1 LILLN
6 GCIGTP
12 SYFTTC
18 TGVCVTTTY
27 VSGFSDITCQ
37 NVTADSSGCLTLGG
51 TACPFSVP
59 VGLCDSTL
67 VPDVVYQLCWACTDP
82 ILVQWPDAWNVYAA
96 QWFNAFP
103 PAASGQ
109 VLIEPASNFGLPV
122 GVGPIVTSP
131 GYSAHVMRLDMDTFA
146 QNTFQIRIY
155 FDRGNL
161 PSACVT
167 GIEVAMI
174 TVEPGGLRF
183 IAPLPGES
191 LDLTSYQAPD
201 PHVVC
206 ITPDPTAVRS
216 SHWGWIKGM
225 YR

>member
-1 LILLN
+1 M
-6 GCIGTP
+6 
-12 SYFTTC
+12 
-18 TGVCVTTTY
+18 Y
-27 VSGFSDITCQ
+27 VSGSAEVTCVPQ
-37 NVTADSSGCLTLGG
+37 TVNFEGCLGIPSECAYG
-51 TACPFSVP
+51 YV
-59 VGLCDSTL
+59 LCDSAL
-67 VPDVVYQLCWACTDP
+67 VPFDIYNLCFECQDP

-109 VLIEPASNFGLPV
+109 VLIEPASNFRLPE

-131 GYSAHVMRLDMDTFA
+131 GYSAFVMQLDMDSFA
-146 QNTFQIRIY
+146 QNTFQIQIH
-155 FDRGNL
+155 FERGNL
-161 PSACVT
+161 ESACVT
-167 GIEVAMI
+167 GIEVALI

-201 PHVVC
+201 PHVLC
-206 ITPDPTAVRS
+206 IAPDPTPVRTQ
-216 SHWGWIKGM
+216 HWGQIKSM